1 MTKDPKPKHI
11 VLWEMRNKHI
21 NIYYMLVLILDE
33 IIHFYDQ
40 ATYIPFCTLLISDTS
55 LWK

>member
-21 NIYYMLVLILDE
+21 NIYYIIVLILDE

-40 ATYIPFCTLLISDTS
+40 ATIYLFVLY
-55 LWK
+55 